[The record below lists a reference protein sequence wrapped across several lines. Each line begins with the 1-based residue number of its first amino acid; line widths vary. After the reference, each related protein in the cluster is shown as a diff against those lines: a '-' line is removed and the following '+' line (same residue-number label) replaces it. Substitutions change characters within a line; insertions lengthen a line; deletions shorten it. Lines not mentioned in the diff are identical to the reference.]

1 MRVSKFLGI
10 ISFVTAFSL
19 LYVYQQTEILH
30 IAYACEKNL
39 NIVEELQDKNSL
51 LKYNIAKGASL
62 TQLGNIVSKTDS
74 SFQMPDRLLKLAG
87 RKHGIVAGT
96 PVSKTR
102 KESLLSRIFSI
113 KRQAEARTIKP

>member
-10 ISFVTAFSL
+10 ISFITAFSL

-39 NIVEELQDKNSL
+39 TLVEELQDKNSL

-62 TQLGNIVSKTDS
+62 TQLGDIVSKTDS

-87 RKHGIVAGT
+87 RKHSLGAGIAA
-96 PVSKTR
+96 SKTR
-102 KESLLSRIFSI
+102 EESLLSRIFSI
-113 KRQAEARTIKP
+113 KRQAEAKTINP